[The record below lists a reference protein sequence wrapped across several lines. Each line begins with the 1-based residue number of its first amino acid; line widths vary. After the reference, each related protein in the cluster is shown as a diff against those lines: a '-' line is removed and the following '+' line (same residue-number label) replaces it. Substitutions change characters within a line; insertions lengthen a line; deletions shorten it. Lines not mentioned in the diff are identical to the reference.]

1 MDLYRLS
8 RRREPTNA
16 RSTAPLHV
24 NQFEQ
29 IVSIQGT
36 AFPNLSQWLE
46 CHSYLVHLI

>member
-8 RRREPTNA
+8 RRREPNNT
-16 RSTAPLHV
+16 RPSRPPVRV

-36 AFPNLSQWLE
+36 TYPSLSQWFG
-46 CHSYLVHLI
+46 